1 MGKEVHRKVK
11 KVQHER
17 QRSNAFV
24 TAERNYSIN
33 KENQI
38 LLTKMVDISNGKWT
52 SVGTAAAAKRMPKR
66 KLFCGSPSRIETE
79 VRARAQLHT
88 STNSTFT
95 CYGPFAGA
103 GSNMEARRKRNCTI

>member
-1 MGKEVHRKVK
+1 MGKEVHRNVK

-17 QRSNAFV
+17 QRSNAFQ

-66 KLFCGSPSRIETE
+66 KLFCGSPSRADTRERI
-79 VRARAQLHT
+79 QLQT

-103 GSNMEARRKRNCTI
+103 GSNMEARRKRNNTI